1 MGGVSVKGAGA
12 GGTQLPLSAVVGQEE
27 AKLALVLIAVDP
39 QIGGLLLRGEK
50 GTAKSTLARA
60 LAALLP
66 GSAPFVELPIGA
78 TEDRVVGSIDL
89 AAALTGGEQRFRP
102 GLLAAADG
110 GVLYVDEINLLPDH
124 LVDVLLDA
132 AASGVNRVEREGISH
147 VHASRFLLIG
157 SMNPE
162 EGDLRPQLLD
172 RFGLAVAVR
181 TARDPAERAAAV
193 RRRLAFDADP
203 VRAAAST
210 GVAAAEEDLR
220 RRLHL
225 ARPAELPDAV
235 VEGVAS
241 LCAAV
246 GAEGLRAD
254 LTICRAAAALAG
266 WEGRKAVS
274 ADDVRRVAPLAL
286 AHRARRD
293 PLEPAGMDEERLKEA
308 LDKHVGRGDQAGVGG
323 ALAPAD
329 GPGPFARAVPPDDV
343 SPPPGGPGG
352 PGRLATASPGD
363 DAFPRAG
370 GPGPPAP
377 DVPPDDAFPPPGAQL
392 GPDSDGDGDPGQ
404 QTWADRRQQDP
415 VEPGPPGPALSIST
429 GVRARH
435 QGSPATGRRAPVEAK
450 RGRLVGDRTPDGPPA
465 SVAAGATLRQ
475 AAARHA
481 TAGATPTAPL
491 SVRPEDVREAVRV
504 DRTANLIVLAV
515 DASGSMGAPQRMEA
529 AKGAVLGL
537 LTDAYQRRD
546 LVGLVAFGGDEAR
559 ILLRPTGSVEVARAR
574 LVALPTGGRTPL
586 AAGITTALQLVTAP
600 TRAHTHRPVL
610 VLVTD
615 GRATSGPAGADPV
628 TAAGSAADA
637 VRRAGV
643 EAIVID
649 VESTPGPA
657 GVPLAPGLGLARE
670 LAARMGGRH
679 VPLPALTP
687 DGLRHVVREQFLL
700 G

>member
-1 MGGVSVKGAGA
+1 MNGAGA
-12 GGTQLPLSAVVGQEE
+12 TQLTQLPLSAVVGQDD
-27 AKLALVLIAVDP
+27 AKLALLLIAVDP
-39 QIGGLLLRGEK
+39 QIGGVLLRGEK

-89 AAALTGGEQRFRP
+89 AAALAGGEHRFRP

-181 TARDPAERAAAV
+181 TSRDPAERAAAV

-203 VRAAAST
+203 VQASVTT
-210 GVAAAEEDLR
+210 GVADAEEELR
-220 RRLHL
+220 RRLRL

-266 WEGRKAVS
+266 WEGRDVVS
-274 ADDVRRVAPLAL
+274 AADVRRVAPLAL

-293 PLEPAGMDEERLKEA
+293 PLEPAGMDEARLTEA
-308 LDKHVGRGDQAGVGG
+308 LDEHVRGAGGTGG
-323 ALAPAD
+323 DDSDDRPASS
-329 GPGPFARAVPPDDV
+329 VPPGDTGPAGRSSDPAT
-343 SPPPGGPGG
+343 PPEPTG
-352 PGRLATASPGD
+352 AD
-363 DAFPRAG
+363 PR
-370 GPGPPAP
+370 
-377 DVPPDDAFPPPGAQL
+377 Q
-392 GPDSDGDGDPGQ
+392 
-404 QTWADRRQQDP
+404 RDP
-415 VEPGPPGPALSIST
+415 VEPGPPGPVPSAPA
-429 GVRARH
+429 GVRARR
-435 QGSPATGRRAPVEAK
+435 QGRPATGRRGPALAQ
-450 RGRLVGDRTPDGPPA
+450 RGRLVGDRAPDGPPG
-465 SVAAGATLRQ
+465 SVAVGATIRQ
-475 AAARHA
+475 AAARQASASGPA
-481 TAGATPTAPL
+481 TAALAVQPQDL
-491 SVRPEDVREAVRV
+491 REAVRV

-559 ILLRPTGSVEVARAR
+559 VLLRPTGSVEVARAR

-600 TRAHTHRPVL
+600 ARVHTHRPVL
-610 VLVTD
+610 VLLTD
-615 GRATSGPAGADPV
+615 GRATSGPPGADPV

-657 GVPLAPGLGLARE
+657 GVPVAPGLGLARE

-679 VPLPALTP
+679 VPLAAVTP
-687 DGLRHVVREQFLL
+687 DGLRHVVREQAVL

>member
-1 MGGVSVKGAGA
+1 MGGGPVTAAVP
-12 GGTQLPLSAVVGQEE
+12 QLPLSAVVGQED
-27 AKLALVLIAVDP
+27 AKLALLLLAVDP
-39 QIGGLLLRGEK
+39 RIGGVLLRGEK
-50 GTAKSTLARA
+50 GTAKSTLARG

-89 AAALTGGEQRFRP
+89 ATALTGGGERFRP

-147 VHASRFLLIG
+147 VHPSRFLLVG

-203 VRAAAST
+203 AGTLAT
-210 GVAAAEEDLR
+210 EEVAAVEAELR
-220 RRLHL
+220 RRLAG
-225 ARPAELPDAV
+225 ARPAKLGDGV
-235 VEGVAS
+235 VEEVAS

-266 WEGRKAVS
+266 WEGRAAVS
-274 ADDVRRVAPLAL
+274 PSDVRRVGHLAL

-293 PLEPAGMDEERLKEA
+293 PLEPAGLDEQRLADA
-308 LDKHVGRGDQAGVGG
+308 LDEHVGRREDGAGH
-323 ALAPAD
+323 
-329 GPGPFARAVPPDDV
+329 
-343 SPPPGGPGG
+343 SPQS
-352 PGRLATASPGD
+352 AA
-363 DAFPRAG
+363 
-370 GPGPPAP
+370 
-377 DVPPDDAFPPPGAQL
+377 PPGAGEGGAADADADETGPRAPLAL
-392 GPDSDGDGDPGQ
+392 GIAP
-404 QTWADRRQQDP
+404 
-415 VEPGPPGPALSIST
+415 
-429 GVRARH
+429 
-435 QGSPATGRRAPVEAK
+435 GRRPTPTPAAGRRGPVAAE
-450 RGRLVGDRTPDGPPA
+450 RGRLVGDRAPEGSLTA
-465 SVAAGATLRQ
+465 VAVGATLRQ
-475 AAARHA
+475 AATRIS
-481 TAGATPTAPL
+481 AGGDQRESEAGPGTGIAI
-491 SVRPEDVREAVRV
+491 RPEDLREAVLV

-515 DASGSMGAPQRMEA
+515 DASGSMGAPQRMQA

-546 LVGLVAFGGDEAR
+546 LVGLVAFRGEGAEV
-559 ILLRPTGSVEVARAR
+559 LLRPTGSVEVARAR

-586 AAGITTALQLVTAP
+586 AAGITTALDLVTTPA
-600 TRAHTHRPVL
+600 RVATHRPVL

-615 GRATSGPAGADPV
+615 GRATFAPFGADPV

-637 VRRAGV
+637 VRRAGL
-643 EAIVID
+643 EAVVID
-649 VESTPGPA
+649 VEATSGPVA
-657 GVPLAPGLGLARE
+657 LPVPGLGLARD
-670 LAARMGGRH
+670 LAARMGARH
-679 VPLPALTP
+679 VPLAALTADSLRQVVQPGRNRAEASRGP
-687 DGLRHVVREQFLL
+687 D
-700 G
+700 

>member
-1 MGGVSVKGAGA
+1 MNGAGSGA

-27 AKLALVLIAVDP
+27 AKLALLLIAVDP
-39 QIGGLLLRGEK
+39 QIGGVLLRGEK

-66 GSAPFVELPIGA
+66 GSVPFVELPIGA
-78 TEDRVVGSIDL
+78 TEDRVAGSIDL
-89 AAALTGGEQRFRP
+89 TAALTGGEYRFRP

-124 LVDVLLDA
+124 LVDVLLDS
-132 AASGVNRVEREGISH
+132 AASGINRVEREGISH

-203 VRAAAST
+203 VQAAVST
-210 GVAAAEEDLR
+210 GVGAAEEELR
-220 RRLHL
+220 RRLGL

-266 WEGRKAVS
+266 WEGRRTVS
-274 ADDVRRVAPLAL
+274 AADVRRVAPLAL

-308 LDKHVGRGDQAGVGG
+308 LDKHVGAGDEGGHVGDNQ
-323 ALAPAD
+323 PV
-329 GPGPFARAVPPDDV
+329 RADDV
-343 SPPPGGPGG
+343 FPPTGGPDPPGSADPKDG
-352 PGRLATASPGD
+352 
-363 DAFPRAG
+363 
-370 GPGPPAP
+370 
-377 DVPPDDAFPPPGAQL
+377 AFPPAGDAPGA
-392 GPDSDGDGDPGQ
+392 DSGGES
-404 QTWADRRQQDP
+404 DP
-415 VEPGPPGPALSIST
+415 VEQTGAHRRPQGPAQPGPPGPPLSAPT
-429 GVRARH
+429 AVRARR
-435 QGSPATGRRAPVEAK
+435 QGSPATGRRAPVEAN

-465 SVAAGATLRQ
+465 SVAVAATVRQ

-481 TAGATPTAPL
+481 ATGATPAAAL

-559 ILLRPTGSVEVARAR
+559 VLLRPTGSVEVARAR

-586 AAGITTALQLVTAP
+586 AAGIATALQLVTAP
-600 TRAHTHRPVL
+600 ARAHTHRPVL

-615 GRATSGPAGADPV
+615 GRATSGPADADPIV
-628 TAAGSAADA
+628 ASGSAADA

-643 EAIVID
+643 DAIVID

-657 GVPLAPGLGLARE
+657 GVPMPPGLGLARE

-679 VPLPALTP
+679 VPLAALTP
-687 DGLRHVVREQFLL
+687 DGLRHVVREQAGLD
-700 G
+700 